1 MSASKNII
9 SNTKK
14 TMNQE
19 TLLTPWQMKCLEF
32 IEHYLS
38 CFNASEACRRMGYE
52 GASASSQG
60 WEFLH
65 HEFTQKEL
73 SKRYAQHAEENKAAR
88 NEIIMMLYRDAN
100 YFGEGASHG
109 ARVKAQV
116 QLSKVFGMEQIS
128 IKAELAHTGGVI
140 LVPMTQS
147 VEAWAKIAQ
156 SSQEKLMKDTMDI

>member
-1 MSASKNII
+1 MKAK
-9 SNTKK
+9 
-14 TMNQE
+14 NQE
-19 TLLTPWQMKCLEF
+19 TLLTAWQMKCLEF

-88 NEIIMMLYRDAN
+88 NEIIMMLYREAN
-100 YFGEGASHG
+100 YFGDGASHG
-109 ARVKAQV
+109 ARVRAQV
-116 QLSKVFGMEQIS
+116 QLSKVFGMETLKIE
-128 IKAELAHTGGVI
+128 AETKHSGGIMVI
-140 LVPMTQS
+140 PMCQS
-147 VEAWAKIAQ
+147 VEEWESIAAKEQ
-156 SSQEKLMKDTMDI
+156 SDLMEAASNNV

>member
-1 MSASKNII
+1 
-9 SNTKK
+9 
-14 TMNQE
+14 MNQE

-88 NEIIMMLYRDAN
+88 NEIIMMLYREAN

-109 ARVKAQV
+109 ARVRAQV

-128 IKAELAHTGGVI
+128 IRAELEHKGGVM
-140 LVPMTQS
+140 LVPMAQS
-147 VEAWAKIAQ
+147 VEEWESLAAQ
-156 SSQEKLMKDTMDI
+156 QQSNLMDETINII